1 MITLSVVVPTYNRR
15 EVLQRTIRCLLEQT
29 CDSGEYEVLVV
40 DDQSTDDTLAWLQ
53 EAEKT
58 DSRLRVFPNPSKGR
72 AQARN
77 TGLRAAQGKY
87 LCFVDDDVWVV
98 PGFVQAH
105 CEAHQAAGE
114 KAVVIGALG
123 KCPETEPTLPNAYED
138 ERLARVERRIQQ
150 AGDNLDAGFFRTG
163 NVSVSREFLQEIG
176 GFCEKFRGYSYED
189 SELGYRLMASGAKFV
204 YAPEAAGVHFTQISL
219 ASILRK
225 STEAGRSAVT
235 FLRLW
240 PEAAG
245 PVPAPFVVPGV
256 PTTERQDGTIR
267 RMTKAVLF
275 SAPARGLMYALL
287 RVALALGI
295 RPLTFRLL
303 SDLTYSRY
311 AVAFRQAARESEAAA
326 AT

>member
-15 EVLQRTIRCLLEQT
+15 EVLQRTVRCLLEQT

-40 DDQSTDDTLAWLQ
+40 DDQSTDGTLAWLQ

-105 CEAHQAAGE
+105 CEAHQSAGE

-123 KCPETEPTLPNAYED
+123 KCPETEPTLPNDYED

-275 SAPARGLMYALL
+275 SAPVRGLMYALL